1 MKASTTMLKLRDS
14 ALRRDAITKLRLDQ
28 LIAPLMSDAGV
39 DCWVLISREY
49 AEDPV
54 AQTMLPATWM
64 SSRRRTILVF
74 VTQGA
79 DVVRKA
85 ITRYEVD
92 GLFDAGW
99 DPETEPDQW
108 AALASYLTE
117 AAPEKIAVSTST
129 SFAHADGLTHTE
141 LQLFEEALGPELG
154 ARIVSGE
161 ALAVGWLQTR
171 IPEERAIFEEACAQ
185 AHQIL
190 RRALSPEAVK
200 PGETTTKDLEWWLR
214 AEVQSLGCPVWFHP
228 SASLQRPGVD
238 LRGSFASATSDQPI
252 EPGDLIHIDFG
263 IIWDHLCTDQQQ
275 HGYVLKPGEVEVP
288 DGLAHAME
296 QANLLQDLLASEFA
310 AGRTGNEVLAAALTE
325 ATGSGG
331 LSPVIYT
338 HPIGYHGHGAG
349 PTIGLW
355 DQQAGVPGSGDVKLS
370 APSAW
375 SIELMNRA
383 PVPEWAGFEV
393 AIMLEEDAW
402 FEDGKLEFLD
412 GRQTGIWVI

>member
-1 MKASTTMLKLRDS
+1 MEARSPMLNLRDS
-14 ALRRDAITKLRLDQ
+14 SHRRDAITKRRLDQ
-28 LIAPLMSDAGV
+28 LIAPLMSDADV
-39 DCWVLISREY
+39 DAWVLISREY

-74 VTQGA
+74 VNEGA
-79 DVVRKA
+79 DVIRKA

-92 GLFDAGW
+92 GLFEAGW
-99 DPETEPDQW
+99 DPEAEPDQW
-108 AALASYLTE
+108 AALARYLTE
-117 AAPEKIAVSTST
+117 VDPERIAVSTST

-141 LQLFEEALGPELG
+141 LELFEKAVGPEL
-154 ARIVSGE
+154 APRFVSGE

-171 IPEERAIFEEACAQ
+171 IPEERAIFEEACSQ

-200 PGETTTKDLEWWLR
+200 PGETTTRDLEWWLR
-214 AEVQSLGCPVWFHP
+214 WEVQSLGCPVWFHP

-238 LRGSFASATSDQPI
+238 LRGSFALATRDQPI

-263 IIWDHLCTDQQQ
+263 IVWDHLCTDQQQ

-288 DGLAHAME
+288 DGLANAME
-296 QANLLQDLLASEFA
+296 KTNRLQDVVTSEFA
-310 AGRTGNEVLAAALTE
+310 VGRTGNEVLAAALSE
-325 ATGSGG
+325 ARGSG

-355 DQQAGVPGSGDVKLS
+355 DQQDGVAGSGDVKLS

-383 PVPEWAGFEV
+383 PVPEWGGFEV

-402 FEDGKLEFLD
+402 FEDGKVEFLD